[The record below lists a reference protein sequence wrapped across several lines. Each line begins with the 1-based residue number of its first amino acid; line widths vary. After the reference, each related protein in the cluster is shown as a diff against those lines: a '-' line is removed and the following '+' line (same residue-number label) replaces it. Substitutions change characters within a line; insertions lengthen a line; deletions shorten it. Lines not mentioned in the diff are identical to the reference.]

1 MAIMLSAA
9 VSAERKTHIM
19 YKANLN
25 YAVVKEC
32 LESLIAAGLIEKVQ
46 GEGATVYKTTPKG
59 LDFLSDFN
67 ALKAYL
73 AEAR

>member
-9 VSAERKTHIM
+9 TSAERKTHIM

-32 LESLIAAGLIEKVQ
+32 LESLIAAGLIEEAQ
-46 GEGATVYKTTPKG
+46 SGGAAVYKTTPKG
-59 LDFLSDFN
+59 MDFLSDFK
-67 ALKAYL
+67 ALKAHL
-73 AEAR
+73 SEVG